1 MLHAQEEKTTTKT
14 KAGPKP
20 TTQCSKNY
28 NVELKLWA

>member
-14 KAGPKP
+14 KVSPKP
-20 TTQCSKNY
+20 TTQFSKIY